1 MAGVTHLAEAGDK
14 EVVAAVVGR
23 GVLLDVGK
31 LHKLGEEKKEGGQP
45 RGHNSKNILRIPPQ
59 SSKRGSELKD
69 P

>member
-31 LHKLGEEKKEGGQP
+31 LHKLGEEKKWGGSAQRAQQQKYP
-45 RGHNSKNILRIPPQ
+45 
-59 SSKRGSELKD
+59 
-69 P
+69 